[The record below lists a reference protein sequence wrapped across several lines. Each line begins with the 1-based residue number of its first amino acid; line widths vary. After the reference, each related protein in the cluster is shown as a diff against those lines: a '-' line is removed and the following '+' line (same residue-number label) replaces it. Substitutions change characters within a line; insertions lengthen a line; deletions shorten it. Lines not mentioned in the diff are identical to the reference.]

1 MAFLLWILIG
11 LGAGWL
17 ATELLDGRHRRSGN
31 LMTGLG
37 GGFAGGIVFTNYHG
51 AVELGFFGSLAA
63 AAVGAVVFLAIR
75 GATRRA

>member
-63 AAVGAVVFLAIR
+63 AAVGAIVFLAIR
-75 GATRRA
+75 GAMRRA